1 MPTAADG
8 AAAMA
13 DLYVP
18 ELDADDDTIAAALR
32 YAAAGWYVL
41 PIRRNAR
48 KHPGSVVGKLWQDQ
62 SSRDPEVIAAWFA
75 GTDHGIALHVGRS
88 GGLALDVDY
97 PDRVPDV
104 LATAIRDHAPPHQST
119 RTNVPGRG
127 HYLFAM
133 PEGRTLGNGTGRL
146 GGTWGQIRGLNGVVI
161 VEPSLHDNADE
172 GGRYA
177 WDSVG
182 SVPVLPDPVAV
193 LLDDASP
200 AEDAATDAQVAAFLL
215 EHTGNARPEL
225 LPGWVTTFTRKVA
238 AGESRHDRM
247 VSVCAGAMKEA
258 RAGLIPARLVAD
270 TLHSVFVEAV
280 GKPPTSKGQG
290 PARHG
295 AKARSEY
302 AGILAWAVAQA
313 NAANL
318 DDVRSRVGE
327 KVPSGPTVVVDDTGK
342 VYEWFWNA
350 RPILRHV
357 HDFARA
363 RRCSP
368 WAVLGV
374 TLARVCTA
382 VPPFVVLPPLV
393 GGHVSLNTYVGLVGP
408 SGAGKD
414 AAGAAAGDAVELG
427 HVEMAGVGSGEGIA
441 HQFMTYKR
449 PIKTDAGGL
458 MQYREAVLL
467 TAAEVDTLAALHRRQ
482 ASTLLPELRKAWTG
496 AALGFA
502 YVDKEKRLTLPEHH
516 YRLCL
521 LVGIQPERA
530 AAILDDVDAGTPQRW
545 LWLPATDPDAPD
557 EPPPEPG
564 PWTDWRLPRW
574 PMATTAGR
582 VVLQVCP
589 TARDV
594 IDAARLARLRGD
606 GAALDGHALLCRL
619 KVAAVLAIL
628 DGRAEVDDQDWN
640 LAGVIAA
647 ESEWTRQGVVATL
660 QRIQRDANAAR
671 GKAEGERLV
680 VATEV
685 VDHAA
690 TKRVARLV
698 KQKITSEWLAHND
711 LRKKIT
717 SRDRGYF
724 DAAVDHLVAAG
735 QIECEDTDNL
745 GPAGIRYRLIE
756 EAT

>member
-1 MPTAADG
+1 VVAVV
-8 AAAMA
+8 A

-18 ELDADDDTIAAALR
+18 GLDPDDDTIAAALK
-32 YAAAGWYVL
+32 YAVAGWYVL

-48 KHPGSVVGKLWQDQ
+48 KHPGSVVGSKWQDK
-62 SSRDPEVIAAWFA
+62 STREPEMIAAWFA

-104 LATAIRDHAPPHQST
+104 LRIAIRDHAPPHQST
-119 RTNVPGRG
+119 RVDVPGRG

-161 VEPSLHDNADE
+161 VEPSLHDNADQ

-177 WDSVG
+177 WATVG
-182 SVPVLPDPVAV
+182 PVPLLPDPVAV

-200 AEDAATDAQVAAFLL
+200 AEDAATDVQVAAFLL
-215 EHTGNARPEL
+215 EHTGGTRPEL

-247 VSVCAGAMKEA
+247 VSVAAGAMKEA
-258 RAGLIPARLVAD
+258 RAGFIPARLAAD

-280 GKPPTSKGQG
+280 GKPPTSKYQG
-290 PARHG
+290 PARNG

-318 DDVRSRVGE
+318 DAIRGRVDE
-327 KVPSGPTVVVDDTGK
+327 KMPAPAVVDDGTGTI
-342 VYEWFWNA
+342 YDWFWNS

-382 VPPFVVLPPLV
+382 VPPFVVLPALV

-414 AAGAAAGDAVELG
+414 AAAAAALDAIDLGPVDPVET
-427 HVEMAGVGSGEGIA
+427 AGVGSGEGIA

-449 PIKTDAGGL
+449 PTKTDPGGL
-458 MQYREAVLL
+458 AQYRKAVLL

-482 ASTLLPELRKAWTG
+482 ASTILPEMRKAWTG
-496 AALGFA
+496 SALGFA

-530 AAILDDVDAGTPQRW
+530 AAILDDTDGGTPQRF
-545 LWLPATDPDAPD
+545 LWMPATDPDAPD
-557 EPPPEPG
+557 EPPAAPK
-564 PWTDWRLPRW
+564 PWTKWRLPLW
-574 PMATTAGR
+574 PTATPGR
-582 VVLQVCP
+582 FVVPVCQ

-594 IDAARLARLRGD
+594 IDQARLARLRGE
-606 GAALDGHALLCRL
+606 GEALDGHALLCRL

-628 DGRAEVDDQDWN
+628 DGRHEVDEESWN

-660 QRIQRDANAAR
+660 QRIQRDANTAR
-671 GKAEGERLV
+671 GKAEGQRAAIV
-680 VATEV
+680 GEV
-685 VDHAA
+685 VEA
-690 TKRVARLV
+690 TATRRVAALV
-698 KQKITSEWLAHND
+698 RRKLGREWIAHSD

-724 DAAVDHLVAAG
+724 DAAVDRLVEAG
-735 QIECEDTDNL
+735 QVDVDETDH
-745 GPAGIRYRLIE
+745 GTVYRLPE
-756 EAT
+756 EAS